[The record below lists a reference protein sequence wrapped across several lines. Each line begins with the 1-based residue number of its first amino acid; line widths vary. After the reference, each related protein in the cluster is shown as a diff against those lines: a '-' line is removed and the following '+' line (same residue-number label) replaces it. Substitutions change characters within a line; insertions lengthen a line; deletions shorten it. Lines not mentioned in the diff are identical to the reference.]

1 MKNSE
6 DNRNH
11 IDPMQYETADEKRSR
26 LKREKEY
33 RKGESQTAKL
43 WKLAVTNAI
52 LIFFG
57 ETVLGTVS
65 NVFVYGFGWL
75 VTLTGNTPK
84 YYTAEIS
91 SRVWLLLAF
100 VSMLVCGIGIYYGA
114 KMTAARAAEHRYNHS
129 RKTDIDISVM
139 LVSILGG
146 SILHG
151 LLCLSLS
158 FATIQTLFIAGP
170 VQYIARYLTG
180 SVHTIFS
187 YDVLVLP
194 LEDTIASISVYIL
207 LLTAVC
213 FLGYFIGH
221 GKTIRHIKNEEKN
234 DILMSKTRFGS
245 AEYSYED
252 NATVKEE
259 ILRDTFPKRTEERL
273 KKINKNKIVTGI
285 IFTAVWFAADIA
297 LWLIWAYTSGRDLL
311 SPSAAFFTA
320 LLIVPF
326 YPLRMHE
333 RFFGKTYY
341 ANVADVRLEEIIK
354 AKSTGAARGVGQS
367 RVKAANRMVTEKTS
381 VLYLRTS
388 RGDSIRFEF
397 PGITDLPY
405 KKGDRVLKL
414 SAFRYPIK
422 TSLPDDEIFCPQ
434 CARVYPAKTAKCRWC
449 GTKLK

>member
-11 IDPMQYETADEKRSR
+11 INPLQFETAAEKRAR

-43 WKLAVTNAI
+43 WKLAVTNAL
-52 LIFFG
+52 LIFSG

-84 YYTAEIS
+84 YYTTEIS
-91 SRVWLLLAF
+91 ARVWILLSC
-100 VSMLVCGIGIYYGA
+100 VSMLICGIGIYFSS
-114 KMTAARAAEHRYNHS
+114 KMIAARSTEHRYNHS
-129 RKTDIDISVM
+129 KKSDIDLSVM

-146 SILHG
+146 NILHG

-158 FATIQTLFIAGP
+158 LSTLQTLFIAGP

-187 YDVLVLP
+187 YDVLALP
-194 LEDTIASISVYIL
+194 PEDTAASISIYIL
-207 LLTAVC
+207 MLTAIC
-213 FLGYFIGH
+213 FLGYFTGH
-221 GKTIRHIKNEEKN
+221 KKTIRHIKDEERN
-234 DILMSKTRFGS
+234 DVLMSRTRVS
-245 AEYSYED
+245 TAEYSYEE

-285 IFTAVWFAADIA
+285 IFTAAWFVADIA
-297 LWLIWAYTSGRDLL
+297 LWLIWSYTSGRDLL

-341 ANVADVRLEEIIK
+341 ADVANVRLEEIGK
-354 AKSTGAARGVGQS
+354 AKSTGHARGVVS
-367 RVKAANRMVTEKTS
+367 TKMVKIKTS

-388 RGDSIRFEF
+388 RGDSIRFEY
-397 PGITDLPY
+397 PGITELPY

-414 SAFRYPIK
+414 SAFKYPIK
-422 TSLPDDEIFCPQ
+422 TSLPDNEIFCPK
-434 CARVYPAKTAKCRWC
+434 CARVYPAKTAKCKWC